1 VTSAAAAAVGSISV
15 DGVGRTFADGTV
27 ALRDARF
34 EIRGGEIT
42 ALVGPSGC
50 GKTTLMRMIGGLDS
64 PSEGRIVFGA
74 PPATCTALATSPGPA
89 ASAPAVA
96 RAPRTAF
103 AFQEPRLLPW
113 RSVLANVA
121 LPLEL
126 AGVPRAERLARAQSM
141 LERVRLPAVA
151 RKLPGQLSGGM
162 RMRAAIARALVTEPE
177 LLLLDEPFG
186 ALDEITR
193 QALDDMLLA
202 LQAELRMT
210 TLVITHSIVEAAYLG
225 DRVVVMAPAP
235 GRVVEV
241 VEPRFAARTPALRA
255 SPEFAAV
262 TARLLQQLG
271 SAMVAAGGD
280 R

>member
-1 VTSAAAAAVGSISV
+1 MTAAAEGTAGSIAV

-27 ALRDARF
+27 ALRGASF
-34 EIRGGEIT
+34 EVRGGQVT
-42 ALVGPSGC
+42 SLVGPSGC
-50 GKTTLMRMIGGLDS
+50 GKTTLLRMLGGIDA
-64 PSEGRIVFGA
+64 PTEGRIRFAAGPA
-74 PPATCTALATSPGPA
+74 PAGPA
-89 ASAPAVA
+89 AARDPA
-96 RAPRTAF
+96 APRTAF

-126 AGVPRAERLARAQSM
+126 AGVPRAERLERAQRM
-141 LERVRLPAVA
+141 LARVRLPAVA

-162 RMRAAIARALVTEPE
+162 RMRVAIARALVTEPG

-202 LQAELRMT
+202 LHAELGMT
-210 TLVITHSIVEAAYLG
+210 TVIVTHSIVEAAYLG

-241 VEPRFAARTPALRA
+241 FEPGFGARTPALRA
-255 SPEFAAV
+255 APEFAAA
-262 TARLLQQLG
+262 TARLLQHLA
-271 SAMVAAGGD
+271 SAMVLAGGA

>member
-1 VTSAAAAAVGSISV
+1 MTSAAAAGVGSISV

-27 ALRDARF
+27 ALQDARF

-64 PSEGRIVFGA
+64 PSEGRIAFGA
-74 PPATCTALATSPGPA
+74 ISGSAAPA
-89 ASAPAVA
+89 AG

-141 LERVRLPAVA
+141 LERVRLPSVA

-262 TARLLQQLG
+262 TARLLQHLA